1 MILPI
6 YLLGNP
12 MLRKKTLTYEGSID
26 ALQPLISDMF
36 ETMYQARG
44 VGLAAPQIGKP
55 IRLFV
60 IDSEP
65 FKETY
70 PDVELYKGAFINPE
84 ILNEFGDDFTFNEG
98 CLSLP
103 NIHEDVTRKTEIEIK
118 FVDETGKMRHEKF
131 KGYVARIIQ
140 HEYDHLD
147 GKVFTDRITGLRKMM
162 LKRKLT
168 DISSGKAKTDYKIK
182 L

>member
-1 MILPI
+1 MILPV

-12 MLRKKTLTYEGSID
+12 VLRKKSLKCEDPIEI
-26 ALQPLISDMF
+26 LQPLIADMF
-36 ETMYQARG
+36 ETMYQAHG

-55 IRLFV
+55 IRLFI
-60 IDSEP
+60 IDSES
-65 FKETY
+65 FKESY

-84 ILNEFGDDFTFNEG
+84 ILDEFGDDFIFNEG

-103 NIHEDVTRKTEIEIK
+103 DIHEDIIRKSEIEIK
-118 FVDETGKMRHEKF
+118 FVDETGKERHEKF

-140 HEYDHLD
+140 HEYDHLE
-147 GKVFTDRITGLRKMM
+147 GKVFTDKISGLKKMM

-168 DISSGKAKTDYKIK
+168 DISTGKMKTDYKVKI
-182 L
+182 

>member
-6 YLLGNP
+6 YLLGNSV
-12 MLRKKTLTYEGSID
+12 LRKKSLKCEESIEL
-26 ALQPLISDMF
+26 LQPLIADMF

-44 VGLAAPQIGKP
+44 VGLAAPQIGKS
-55 IRLFV
+55 IRLFIV
-60 IDSEP
+60 DSEP

-84 ILNEFGDDFTFNEG
+84 ILDQFGDDFTFNEG

-103 NIHEDVTRKTEIEIK
+103 DVHEDITRKSEIEVK
-118 FVDETGKMRHEKF
+118 FMDENGKIRHEKF

-140 HEYDHLD
+140 HEYDHLE
-147 GKVFTDRITGLRKMM
+147 GQVFTDKISGLRKMM

-168 DISSGKAKTDYKIK
+168 DISTGRTKTEYKIK